1 MVCSVNP
8 NANTIAK
15 KLCEIN
21 PSLNLDA
28 STVSKKIEQG
38 IENGYLSRE
47 EVYPENEGEGVDYTV
62 LLDKVLQM
70 LGDQSDIDTEFDLL
84 SPVVV
89 SSTEGFS
96 GDIARASRATHYIG
110 VNKQDGG
117 GFQMKMQAAM
127 LTGGRQVVDENTAVD
142 ENTVA
147 LVEVT
152 TSSDLNLVLQ
162 RCEKVLDAGGRLLMP
177 TSKEVAEYAN
187 KIKDKDKRATYEKTR
202 LALQQAFIDR
212 GYSAREVNEQG
223 GLQAQVVQSIR
234 VQSFDKITFAKDTS
248 MGKVKALNDNVSA
261 KDVVRK
267 AKKMNVSVKAA
278 FVNKEGVSNKD
289 ERVSSP
295 TLYEAILAGEVNA
308 IARQDSK
315 NNQYSSLKKGDVIP
329 LRQDADHIIY
339 AEVTDVTPTNKAGYI
354 DMLNNG
360 DIVTGYSVASAREL
374 MADDKAYTVV
384 QFKPLVEGGRQKKEK
399 TKKKRKGAKSS
410 KDQKTTYVLRYKYD
424 KKAKKMRFWR
434 EKVSVS
440 KTDQEDMNTTN
451 FMNALAKAQMEFY
464 KKMGIAIE
472 VMPDEQVQKE
482 LQQVTSDTF
491 QKKMEE
497 ASDEEK
503 RVMLREMGESVH
515 KQVLERTHSFTNN
528 QSGQNN
534 LLINLFKGNYVRMN
548 QFGKSMMQYFRNMAE
563 NAVID
568 EKLEEYRN
576 ELVGLNGMI
585 ESGLNEDGKYALRKE
600 LNDYK
605 RQVQAINDKIS
616 RLENDGWLGAVTMSD
631 VLTKTFEYVKS
642 EMRYALTIRDYIDNG
657 RKEGGILYGKSDK
670 EQLIIVSEHFG
681 KKNITAWNYY
691 NFVKADRVQPFLDEI
706 FDGYHDDQWAAIK
719 NKGTSSEQLAEIRA
733 KRKQSDAV
741 FDALWE
747 RVCKEIQKTTG
758 VPVIYKVKDGS
769 GTSDI
774 LNEDDESEEEQFDED
789 GAAPESDME
798 KEEES
803 SRDIQMVANYERD
816 VTSTLSQKVKRLLA
830 SQYDWDV
837 KRTELTGTED
847 ERNARVASIEAK
859 PKSPKYTYEIVR
871 DNNGNATHFVLYKPS
886 KDSMFFQPKTVP
898 AGVVFNKL
906 LAVMSDAHGGTG
918 MRNGEELYQYLRSN
932 MEKVTWYHG
941 IVKEMER
948 DPSAKTAL
956 FVALRLRHMN
966 FRAAETRKSYYG
978 NKNLYATDKQ
988 QHNSIVSIAENYD
1001 ENSEFV
1007 LGQIQENMN
1016 HGIVVEKGVVGGV
1029 KFDLEK
1035 FKTDSTLDQFNG
1047 KTLFGK
1053 GIQLR
1058 DISVYDN
1065 TGRINMGSIKG
1076 EYNSNGNIT
1085 NVTEVTGAIGFRFL
1099 VNQLPQTGAKNARS
1113 LFIDDPNMLLHK
1125 IYHALRALGLDVTRD
1140 EMDLAFAAQP
1150 YKINDCILTLR
1161 EIGGAA
1167 DPLTYHAWSLNRRDM
1182 NKKLISDFLSGYLK
1196 TLSETISGLSDM
1208 RPESNSHWAGKSYYS
1223 WATPSLVDEVIDNLG
1238 NTETEEDFMEYVNKR
1253 YLHSD
1258 DQSIDS
1264 SFFMQ
1269 RDANGNVEVLNTWLR
1284 NMIPAS
1290 NKEADV
1296 KKAMFFR
1303 NMFKLGY
1310 YDHLGVPG
1318 DKPGTYKEYKRM
1330 EEDDKVLVEALAFF
1344 SPKYASKD
1352 LFEKAR
1358 ANNSDLLDNIDLERH
1373 GYKAACYAFPVMAD
1387 SSNHMFYGARRYTT
1401 ERNKDGSI
1409 AEGYSLDSHIKDS
1422 LLDGCA
1428 DVVMQE
1434 YHRIKVFMSN
1444 AKDGQALKRPEMSK
1458 TFNKNKEKFC
1468 NFPDLNN
1475 VAVRILP
1482 KGINAQYVEMP
1493 FLEAIEYLATA
1504 DNIEELTDS
1513 VAVSK
1518 DGERWYNVSRT
1529 EGVELYR
1536 DMIME
1541 AMHKCYLNDSTKRS
1555 IKEWRNAGAIKVGK
1569 LQSEDDTFEEAF
1581 KQNNDRTEKVN
1592 ALVSELFG
1600 VQLKVVGNARKGYS
1614 FQKIATEDNPL
1625 ANLSS
1630 QLKESAIWNEL
1641 NSYSDLSMG
1650 IEKGQLTFTLL
1661 DMTSEYFNY
1670 GLYEL
1675 NEKERIA
1682 EEARQNSIIGAIVGI
1697 LDKYNNGKK
1706 TPGIN
1711 NLLDYFKLKSS
1722 TPSLNYRNLLFEA
1735 LQEYAWNKTFA
1746 KTQILQLTV
1755 GDIAQFKNEG
1765 DLSKRYKGVAG
1776 AYERVDMTAVDTNR
1790 GNRLVKEYYGEEKI
1804 EDEFWQEN
1812 QKTIVLADFEAK
1824 ADPKTN
1830 RTTGFHN
1837 ISQFFNDQLLPKLQ
1851 MDLEAGVISEQD
1863 YADFCDGYSK
1873 MCMTDGQSFRTIQ
1886 SMKKICDFLHLNTK
1900 GMDEIYQAVVDG
1912 KKLRWEQVRDYIQQ
1926 MKSFSFGFEQL
1937 AVDYSAR
1944 GYGETEGV
1952 TQLKRYA
1959 QQLTDFT
1966 KDSQY
1971 TLMLYMEEMSE
1982 YLGGDSSIMKGLYDF
1997 CVENQVDC
2005 VHFASTK
2012 KTALTRVVD
2021 ISQCKDAA
2029 EVKAMLDNAKAVG
2042 EQDETKSL
2050 FHAEPWKYVGRQI
2063 STKEHLFDK
2072 EQGVGS
2078 QIEKLVAADCPD
2090 TYETSVINNQ
2100 TGEVEKKTFK
2110 TEIIIRDE
2118 DGNPAAKLTPQ
2129 QYREML
2135 TRIKITNMRE
2145 DLMALEKRLGSKE
2158 EFAKLLIDQLDRTDK
2173 YPEDLLEAIKYNPS
2187 TGDFTLSLD
2196 NPTIFNAIQP
2206 IVASL
2211 IRKKVIKQKTRG
2223 GTAIQFSSVGRTNNL
2238 KEVWGETEDGQK
2250 YVKYIEC
2257 MLPAWSKSLFRAFA
2271 DKDGNIDINDIPVKM
2286 REMVGYRV
2294 PTEHIYSMAPLRV
2307 VGFLNQEQGSSIMLP
2322 QEIVVWAG
2330 SDYDID
2336 KVYLEMPDFSLADE
2350 KEALNTAKPKIWQ
2363 AFYGSIYGQEY
2374 LRVCH
2379 EHWRDAVKKYIEANQ
2394 LEGDKRLEYEALLGS
2409 SDAEAWRKF
2418 RKEYC
2423 EAVGVGKGNLYD
2435 ILVIDKDSI
2444 EQGFTIE
2451 NLRHDFI
2458 VFCEREGY
2466 YNVTV
2471 KTSDVASPAEIANM
2485 DMKDWQK
2492 ALESVSRM
2500 DRNNMFVALHFA
2512 RLTCPQTLM
2521 LLNTPGGFAAQ
2532 SKMAKI
2538 ATILSSG
2545 ESKLSFSELQKLPLD
2560 ELSEMAEVYAPRMDI
2575 MDAATDDIMFKRN
2588 MTGKQMVAVSALHNA
2603 FHAVMQAAPTKLSAQ
2618 FKSLFNFTLNGKPM
2632 RDVLGNIFDESG
2644 RYITRNIGGFLAAA
2658 VDTAKD
2664 PVIGYLNFNQRT
2676 AGYFFALLHMGY
2688 SIETVTLLM
2697 NQPIVRKYF
2706 QEYPYLSESD
2716 LADLGVSLDDSLHID
2731 MTHEEM
2737 ASAMTRIPADTDLV
2751 TMFSDP
2757 VQQRAISILLKVY
2770 PICKAIEVLMKA
2782 TKITQPKN
2790 SMQNSLGR
2798 TYEQMLP
2805 VRNKLNSNTT
2815 KSKQG
2820 DINVFDPTEFETLV
2834 MDKFDME
2841 NVVPMS
2847 VDDYINGVMMPDG
2860 KLRKPRLPLV
2870 QAAYDYGFS
2879 RPLRYL
2885 SRYIGAYGR
2894 DTMSLIDRLENLGR
2908 GDYKLTLNAAIIDK
2922 MITHRR
2928 IFSTMSYLCEEDF
2941 AADPAMQ
2948 TVSDVRSA
2956 YLLTFPQYFQDFLKN
2971 YRETGT
2977 YNGVKKEGVA
2987 TRDLTQEYSILRH
3000 IIYDERDKGKYGD
3013 AALLRLTKG
3022 GKVDKMVQNDL
3033 VSSWDLMF
3041 RDPDEHVQNLA
3052 LQLYKYSM
3060 FYNGASFAPNAFGG
3074 YAPSSILHEFPE
3086 YDAALRDLS
3095 DSMTDDE
3102 KDLFIDQFIRNNM
3115 EYFYRARIIPSVRK
3129 EQLEKDV
3136 FEKVEANVKA
3146 DGQKS
3151 YWELKKE
3158 VLYLPEKL
3166 SRELYGAHY
3175 FGVYMPNGK
3184 VFYFRRQKDSDGN
3197 DCWMHVEELGMG
3209 HFPEYDSEHDLVKAG
3224 SLEYTSYRDVALARM
3239 TNIAAAEKELQEK
3252 AAKEAQAVTLQK
3264 LSELSSTI
3272 SDDRSAGMGNDST
3285 AYIKDGERYM
3295 RTHDYMK
3302 EKLHRGELSIPKDKD
3317 GNPKFNQVQWD
3328 RLCDIGRTLGSV
3340 FDTYAR
3346 LYFKELTYGPLSE
3359 SDRLLRES
3367 LFDFTNGPLAQ
3378 HKIMYRFGGREL
3390 AIQEQVDW
3398 FKKELQGVCADIK
3411 NQFPGATFYT
3421 ELNGRPIRICN
3432 EVMTSNGPVKVGG
3445 EIDMLV
3451 ANPDGTFTIVD
3462 FKQINERNLSYY
3474 LQGAL
3479 QEKMEEEGNSY
3490 RDHQTQLN
3498 IYRSIMKSLFP
3509 DMDISLC
3516 VAPFITVRGFC
3527 KFDRLGKMER
3537 ITNRISETG
3546 EDWAQ
3551 VQHVQPN
3558 TRSYYP
3564 GVTRTMVIDMIADP
3578 TISKI
3583 PDPIKTTQQEKDE
3596 KLAAQQ
3602 EEIKKEEQAAQP
3614 VQSGEIHSYAD
3625 IFAQYLTPQQMSEPA
3640 YSELYNLLDRKKSIY
3655 YESKVEEGGDEIN
3668 DFRKRKLKA
3677 ILSKNDAGEFILK
3690 SELKKLSLDYKYNY
3704 GMVTTPISVD
3714 VIKEIAEAIKRNK
3727 DVLGDDNIK
3736 IC

>member
-15 KLCEIN
+15 KICEIN
-21 PSLNLDA
+21 PSLGLDA
-28 STVSKKIEQG
+28 SMVSKKIEQG

-47 EVYPENEGEGVDYTV
+47 EVYPESEGESVDYTL
-62 LLDKVLQM
+62 LLDKVMQM
-70 LGDQSDIDTEFDLL
+70 LGDQTEVDTEFDML

-110 VNKQDGG
+110 ANKQDGG
-117 GFQMKMQAAM
+117 GFQNKMQTAM
-127 LTGGRQVVDENTAVD
+127 LTGGRQVVDENSVVD

-152 TSSDLNLVLQ
+152 TSSDLVTILN

-177 TSKEVAEYAN
+177 TSKEVAEYAK

-212 GYSAREVNEQG
+212 GYSAREVIEQG
-223 GLQAQVVQSIR
+223 GLQAQVIQSIR
-234 VQSFDKITFAKDTS
+234 VQSFDKISFTKDTV
-248 MGKVKALNDNVSA
+248 MGKVKALNDNVDA
-261 KDVVRK
+261 KDIVKK

-315 NNQYSSLKKGDVIP
+315 NNQYSSLKKGDIIP

-339 AEVTDVTPTNKAGYI
+339 AEVTDATPTNKLGYI

-399 TKKKRKGAKSS
+399 TKKKRKGAKSNDS
-410 KDQKTTYVLRYKYD
+410 KKSTYVLRYKYD

-440 KTDQEDMNTTN
+440 KTNQEDMNTAN
-451 FMNALAKAQMEFY
+451 MMNALVKAQMEFF
-464 KKMGIAIE
+464 KKNGYVIE
-472 VMPDEQVQKE
+472 QMPDEQVQKE
-482 LQQVTSDTF
+482 LRQVTSDTF
-491 QKKMEE
+491 QKKLSE
-497 ASDEEK
+497 ANEEEK
-503 RVMLREMGESVH
+503 QDILRDMGKSADNS
-515 KQVLERTHSFTNN
+515 LFTN
-528 QSGQNN
+528 GHVFTHDLTGRHN

-548 QFGKSMMQYFRNMAE
+548 QFGKSMMQYFRDITE
-563 NAVID
+563 SVVVE

-585 ESGLNEDGKYALRKE
+585 ETGLNENGKYALRKE

-605 RQVQAINDKIS
+605 RQVQALNDKIS
-616 RLENDGWLGAVTMSD
+616 QLENNGWLGAVTMSD
-631 VLTKTFEYVKS
+631 VLTKAFRYVKT
-642 EMRYALTIRDYIDNG
+642 EMRYALTIKDYIAEES
-657 RKEGGILYGKSDK
+657 KEGGKLYNKDNMEK
-670 EQLIIVSEHFG
+670 QRIVSERFG
-681 KKNITAWNYY
+681 EKNIAAWNYY
-691 NFVKADRVQPFLDEI
+691 NLVKADRVQPFLDEL
-706 FDGYHDDQWAAIK
+706 FDGYHKDQWDIIDSK
-719 NKGTSSEQLAEIRA
+719 NADAEKVAEIRK

-758 VPVIYKVKDGS
+758 VPVIYKAS
-769 GTSDI
+769 GKSGAADI
-774 LNEDDESEEEQFDED
+774 LAEDEEDEEDAFGEDSE
-789 GAAPESDME
+789 APESEME

-803 SRDIQMVANYERD
+803 DRDIQMVANYQRD

-830 SQYDWDV
+830 SQYDWDF
-837 KRTELTGTED
+837 KRTELQGTAE
-847 ERNARVASIEAK
+847 ERNARIKPLLSY
-859 PKSPKYTYEIVR
+859 PKSSNYTFEIFR
-871 DNNGNATHFVLYKPS
+871 DENGDATHVIYFAPS
-886 KDSMFFQPKTVP
+886 KDSMFFQPKAVP

-906 LAVMSDAHGGTG
+906 LGVMSNAHGGTG
-918 MRNGEELYQYLRSN
+918 MRNGEELYQYLRDN

-941 IVKEMER
+941 IVKEMEN
-948 DPSAKTAL
+948 DPSVKTAL

-966 FRAAETRKSYYG
+966 FRAAENRSSYYG
-978 NKNLYATDKQ
+978 GKNLHNKDKKQ
-988 QHNSIVSIAENYD
+988 YNSVVSVAENYD
-1001 ENSEFV
+1001 ENSSFV
-1007 LGQIQENMN
+1007 LSQIQENMN
-1016 HGIVVEKGVVGGV
+1016 HGVVVEKGVVGGV
-1029 KFDLEK
+1029 KVDLSK
-1035 FKTDSTLDQFNG
+1035 QKTYTTISQFRDKVISGN
-1047 KTLFGK
+1047 
-1053 GIQLR
+1053 GIQLK
-1058 DISVYDN
+1058 DISLYDN
-1065 TGRINMGSIKG
+1065 SGRVNLGTIKG
-1076 EYNSNGNIT
+1076 EYGENGSIT
-1085 NVTEVTGAIGFRFL
+1085 NVTEMTGAVGLYFL
-1099 VNQLPQTGAKNARS
+1099 INSLPKTIKNAKT
-1113 LFIDDPNMLLHK
+1113 LFINDSGMVLHK
-1125 IYHALRALGLDVTRD
+1125 MYHALRALGLDITRD

-1150 YKINDCILTLR
+1150 YKINDCLKVLE
-1161 EIGGAA
+1161 EIGNQAN
-1167 DPLTYHAWSLNRRDM
+1167 PLDYRAWGLNSRGFET
-1182 NKKLISDFLSGYLK
+1182 KLISDYLSGYLQ
-1196 TLSETISGLSDM
+1196 TLSEAVSGVSNM
-1208 RPESNSHWAGKSYYS
+1208 RPESSGRWANKQFYS
-1223 WATPSLVDEVIDNLG
+1223 WANPSLVDEVVDNLG
-1238 NTETEEDFMEYVNKR
+1238 NTETEEEFMEYVNKR
-1253 YLHSD
+1253 FLHSD
-1258 DQSIDS
+1258 DQNVDS

-1303 NMFKLGY
+1303 RMFKLGHY
-1310 YDHLGVPG
+1310 NHLGVPG
-1318 DKPGTYKEYKRM
+1318 ERAGLYKNYERM
-1330 EEDDKVLVEALAFF
+1330 DEDDKVMVETLAFF
-1344 SPKYASKD
+1344 SPKYANKD
-1352 LFEKAR
+1352 LFEKASYDNPELR
-1358 ANNSDLLDNIDLERH
+1358 DNIDMERH

-1387 SSNHMFYGARRYTT
+1387 SPNHMFYGARRYTT

-1434 YHRIKVFMSN
+1434 YHRIKVFRSD
-1444 AKDGQALKRPEMSK
+1444 AKNGQELKRPEMSK
-1458 TFNKNKEKFC
+1458 TFNKNKDRFC
-1468 NFPDLNN
+1468 SFPDLNN

-1482 KGINAQYVEMP
+1482 KGVNMQYTEMP

-1504 DNIEELTDS
+1504 DNIEDLTEA

-1518 DGERWYNVSRT
+1518 DGEQWYNVSRT

-1541 AMHKCYLNDSTKRS
+1541 AVHKCYLNDSLRRS
-1555 IKEWRNAGAIKVGK
+1555 LKEWSNAGAINPQK
-1569 LQSEDDTFEEAF
+1569 LQSEDDTFKKAF
-1581 KQNNDRTEKVN
+1581 DQNKDRVAKVN

-1600 VQLKVVGNARKGYS
+1600 VSLQVVGNARKGYS

-1625 ANLSS
+1625 ADLSS

-1641 NSYSDLSMG
+1641 NSYSDPSAG
-1650 IEKGQLTFTLL
+1650 IEQGQLTFTLL
-1661 DMTSEYFNY
+1661 DMTNKYFNS
-1670 GLYEL
+1670 GLYDL
-1675 NEKERIA
+1675 NEQERIA
-1682 EEARQNSIIGAIVGI
+1682 EEARQNSIVSAIAAI
-1697 LDKYNNGKK
+1697 LDKHNNGEK
-1706 TPGIN
+1706 TPGID
-1711 NLLDYFKLKSS
+1711 NLLKYLRIESE
-1722 TPSLNYRNLLFEA
+1722 TPSLNYRNLLYEA
-1735 LQEYAWNKTFA
+1735 LQEYTWNKTFA

-1755 GDIAQFKNEG
+1755 GDIAQFKDEG

-1776 AYERVDMTAVDTNR
+1776 AYERVDMTAVDVNR
-1790 GNRLVKEYYGEEKI
+1790 DNRLVKEYYGETKI

-1824 ADPKTN
+1824 TDPNTN
-1830 RTTGFHN
+1830 QTTGFHN
-1837 ISQFFNDQLLPKLQ
+1837 ISQFFNEQLLPKLQ

-1886 SMKKICDFLHLNTK
+1886 SMKKMCDFLHLNTK

-1912 KKLRWEQVRDYIQQ
+1912 RRLRWEQVRDFIQQ
-1926 MKSFSFGFEQL
+1926 MKTFSFGFEQL

-1952 TQLKRYA
+1952 TQLKHYA

-1971 TLMLYMEEMSE
+1971 TLMLYTEEMSE

-2012 KTALTRVVD
+2012 KTALTRVAD
-2021 ISQCKDAA
+2021 ISQCKNAA
-2029 EVKAMLDNAKAVG
+2029 EVKALLDTMKEAG
-2042 EQDETKSL
+2042 EQDAAKSI

-2078 QIEKLVAADCPD
+2078 QVEKLVAADCPD
-2090 TYETSVINNQ
+2090 TYETSVYNEQ

-2129 QYREML
+2129 QYRELL

-2145 DLMALEKRLGSKE
+2145 DLMALEQRLGSKE
-2158 EFAKLLIDQLDRTDK
+2158 AFAKLLIDQLDRTDK
-2173 YPEDLLEAIKYNPS
+2173 YPEDLLEAIKFDS
-2187 TGDFTLSLD
+2187 ATGDFSLSLD
-2196 NPTIFNAIQP
+2196 SPTIFNAIQP

-2238 KEVWGETEDGQK
+2238 KEVWGTTEDGQK

-2257 MLPAWSKSLFRAFA
+2257 MLPAWSKNLFRAFA
-2271 DKDGNIDINDIPVKM
+2271 DKDGNIDINKIPVKM

-2336 KVYLEMPDFSLADE
+2336 KVYLEMPDFRITDE
-2350 KEALNTAKPKIWQ
+2350 KEALKTARPKVWQ
-2363 AFYGSIYGQEY
+2363 AFYGSSYGQKYNEIIK
-2374 LRVCH
+2374 
-2379 EHWRDAVKKYIEANQ
+2379 EHWRDAVKKYIEASQ
-2394 LEGDKRLEYEALLGS
+2394 LEEDKTSEYEALLGRA
-2409 SDAEAWRKF
+2409 DAEAWRKF

-2423 EAVGVGKGNLYD
+2423 EAVGIGKGNLYD
-2435 ILVIDKDSI
+2435 ILVIDKDSV
-2444 EQGFTIE
+2444 EQGFTIDD
-2451 NLRHDFI
+2451 LRHDFM

-2466 YNVTV
+2466 YDVTV
-2471 KTSDVASPAEIANM
+2471 KTSEVASPADIANM
-2485 DMKDWQK
+2485 DMKDWQT

-2532 SKMAKI
+2532 SKLAKI
-2538 ATILSSG
+2538 VTILSSG
-2545 ESKLSFSELQKLPLD
+2545 ESKLSFDELQKLPIA
-2560 ELSEMAEVYAPRMDI
+2560 ELSEMAEAYAPRMDI
-2575 MDAATDDIMFKRN
+2575 MDAATDDIMFNRN

-2603 FHAVMQAAPTKLSAQ
+2603 FHAVMQAAPTKLSAA
-2618 FKSLFNFTLNGKPM
+2618 FKSHYSFVLNGKTM
-2632 RDVLGNIFDESG
+2632 RDVLGEIYDEAG
-2644 RYITRNIGGFLAAA
+2644 RFITRNIGGFLAAA

-2697 NQPIVRKYF
+2697 NQPAVKKLF
-2706 QEYPYLSESD
+2706 QQYRFLSPSV
-2716 LADLGVSLDDSLHID
+2716 LTDLGVTIDETTHID

-2737 ASAMTRIPADTDLV
+2737 ASAMTRISADTDLV
-2751 TMFSDP
+2751 AMLSDP
-2757 VQQRAISILLKVY
+2757 IQQRAISILLKIY
-2770 PICKAIEVLMKA
+2770 PISRAIDALMKA

-2790 SMQNSLGR
+2790 SMQNSLGK

-2805 VRNKLNSNTT
+2805 VRNKLSRNKT
-2815 KSKQG
+2815 KQEKI
-2820 DINVFDPTEFETLV
+2820 DVFDPVELETLV
-2834 MDKFDME
+2834 MDKFDMD
-2841 NVVPMS
+2841 NDVPMS
-2847 VDDYINGVMMPDG
+2847 VNDYINGVVMPDG

-2908 GDYKLTLNAAIIDK
+2908 GDYKLTLDGAIIDK

-2928 IFSTMSYLCEEDF
+2928 IFSTISYLCEEDF
-2941 AADPAMQ
+2941 AADPAFQ
-2948 TVSDVRSA
+2948 TVSDVRRA
-2956 YLLTFPQYFQDFLKN
+2956 YLLTFPRHFQEILKN

-2977 YNGVKKEGVA
+2977 HDGVEREGA
-2987 TRDLTQEYSILRH
+2987 EPRDLTQEFAILRH
-3000 IIYDERDKGKYGD
+3000 IIYDEQHKGEYGD
-3013 AALLRLTKG
+3013 AALLKLTKG

-3041 RDPDEHVQNLA
+3041 KDGDVHVQNLA

-3074 YAPSSILHEFPE
+3074 YAPSSVLREFPE
-3086 YDAALRDLS
+3086 YDAALRNLN
-3095 DSMTDDE
+3095 DSMTDE
-3102 KDLFIDQFIRNNM
+3102 EQELFIDQFIRNNM
-3115 EYFYRARIIPSVRK
+3115 YYFFEAGIIPGVRK
-3129 EQLEKDV
+3129 ELLEKDT
-3136 FEKVEANVKA
+3136 FEKVEEDMRDA
-3146 DGQKS
+3146 DAKS
-3151 YWELKKE
+3151 YWKLKKE
-3158 VLYLPEKL
+3158 IVYLPEKTSQKL
-3166 SRELYGAHY
+3166 RGVNY
-3175 FGVYMPNGK
+3175 FSVPITEK
-3184 VFYFRRQKDSDGN
+3184 DIFYFRRQKDSEGN

-3224 SLEYTSYRDVALARM
+3224 QLTYNSYINVGLAKM
-3239 TNIAAAEKELQEK
+3239 SNITAHEKEIRERV
-3252 AAKEAQAVTLQK
+3252 AREAQIETLQK

-3302 EKLHRGELSIPKDKD
+3302 NKLHRSEVSIPKDKD
-3317 GNPKFNQVQWD
+3317 GNPKYNQAQWD
-3328 RLCDIGRTLGSV
+3328 RLCDVGRTLGSV

-3346 LYFKELTYGPLSE
+3346 LWFKELTYGPLSE
-3359 SDRLLRES
+3359 SDKLLRES
-3367 LFDFTNGPLAQ
+3367 LFDFKNGPLAQ
-3378 HKIMYRFGGREL
+3378 HGITYKRTEDENIQVQIEL
-3390 AIQEQVDW
+3390 
-3398 FKKELQGVCADIK
+3398 FKKQLNDVCSGIK
-3411 NQFPGATFYT
+3411 SQFPGAKFYT

-3432 EVMTSNGPVKVGG
+3432 EVMTANGPVKVGG
-3445 EIDMLV
+3445 EIDLLV

-3462 FKQINERNLSYY
+3462 FKQMNIRNMNYY
-3474 LQGAL
+3474 LQGAFS
-3479 QEKMEEEGNSY
+3479 QPEEGNSY

-3498 IYRSIMKSLFP
+3498 IYRSIMKSIFP

-3516 VAPFITVRGFC
+3516 VAPFVTTRGFVER
-3527 KFDRLGKMER
+3527 DRLGNP
-3537 ITNRISETG
+3537 ISVSGRISESGTD
-3546 EDWAQ
+3546 EVQ
-3551 VQHVQPN
+3551 VQNVELN
-3558 TRSYYP
+3558 TKSAISDA
-3564 GVTRTMVIDMIADP
+3564 TRTYVIDMMSDP
-3578 TISKI
+3578 EMSKI
-3583 PDPIKTTQQEKDE
+3583 PDPIKTTQQEKEE
-3596 KLAAQQ
+3596 KLAEQQ
-3602 EEIKKEEQAAQP
+3602 EEIEKEEQRAQP
-3614 VQSGEIHSYAD
+3614 SQSGEIHSYAD
-3625 IFAQYLTPQQMSEPA
+3625 IFAQYLTPQQMSLT
-3640 YSELYNLLDRKKSIY
+3640 LYKSVYDNLDKNYTGGFITEAKMRGIDPDAKRKKY
-3655 YESKVEEGGDEIN
+3655 L
-3668 DFRKRKLKA
+3668 RR
-3677 ILSKNDAGEFILK
+3677 ILK
-3690 SELKKLSLDYKYNY
+3690 VGNNGTNLFADLDTLNKSKIENGDGTYDPSFSKE
-3704 GMVTTPISVD
+3704 
-3714 VIKEIAEAIKRNK
+3714 VIDKIHEAIMQNK
-3727 DVLGDDNIK
+3727 DVLGDDDVK